1 MMVIAVDTG
10 NRCIKTAHAEPFS
23 AGLTRHFEAKPF
35 IATDT
40 LFYKGQYYTFS
51 ETQGTR
57 REDKSI
63 DDYYFMLTLAAIARE
78 IVIKKALQN
87 AAVGEKV
94 SFAQAMKEA
103 NRAKKTYCED
113 VYLSVGLPPRDMV
126 AGGGIIRGAK
136 SMTAR
141 YKEYF
146 LRDGEHLAFKYND
159 MSFDIHIKEVFVS
172 AQGFAAIFPNDWY
185 TQVTKFPQAYIID
198 IGGYTTDIALVAN
211 RRIDLNFFESLDFG
225 VIFLYNE
232 IADVVRKNHGKDIIG
247 GYTTD
252 IALVANRRIDLNFF
266 ESLDFGVIFLY
277 NEIADVVR
285 KNHGKDING
294 ILIEAILKGENIGD
308 DDVEETVKA
317 VTDNYAKRLISSLR
331 DRKIDM
337 ELSLPVLVGGG
348 AQLMEQY
355 LRRAIPRNEVLIVP
369 DVRANAIGY
378 EVFANRILKERQKS
392 TF

>member
-51 ETQGTR
+51 ETQGAR

-63 DDYYFMLTLAAIARE
+63 DDYYFVLTLAAIARE

-232 IADVVRKNHGKDIIG
+232 IADVVRKNHGKDI
-247 GYTTD
+247 
-252 IALVANRRIDLNFF
+252 
-266 ESLDFGVIFLY
+266 
-277 NEIADVVR
+277 
-285 KNHGKDING
+285 NG